1 MADEWTIVG
10 RRGAGKSVP
19 TNSKARRRVAKKT
32 GSPSISDAMHNTKP
46 VQSDAEC
53 IESVVLQVQQ
63 IQALVQQTFFFHK
76 LLDCKCFSA
85 DASDAVAG
93 GEVRE
98 SPEATIWQEGTA
110 SSVPALSAAALLPKS
125 TSSSVEECGSTEG
138 SLAEANLA
146 TGALTNEDL
155 TLLSF
160 STRAF
165 SEIVCYGLG
174 SFSSSANARYAT

>member
-32 GSPSISDAMHNTKP
+32 GSPSISYAMHNTKP

-85 DASDAVAG
+85 DTSDAVAG

-110 SSVPALSAAALLPKS
+110 SSVPALSAAALLPES
-125 TSSSVEECGSTEG
+125 TSSSVEECGSAEG

-146 TGALTNEDL
+146 TGAIEDP
-155 TLLSF
+155 TVLSF